1 MFKKFLSLAL
11 VLMLVMGM
19 AAIAASAAQVEISEN
34 AADTPAAVGAE
45 GAADTG
51 ADGGAET
58 GADSKIYFDTNGT
71 GWNNFDLIAFHI
83 WAIDDDSFVGFDW
96 GGKKENGTD
105 EGNGIWSYDV
115 ASKIA
120 PMQDGKQYCVI
131 FYSKIAGS
139 AAMQTYNLLMG
150 TPCLGKTAACDGTTY
165 ENPED
170 SNKTAQAAFW
180 GGGIDAA
187 TFGPELKISS
197 IGTVVGTCCAASTS
211 PYAMFVDF
219 LTNTLTNAR
228 QFSGKDDQ
236 TLIDDT
242 AKALGLGQDLIKQA
256 IAETGVSVEWK
267 EAASSADT
275 KSDDKATQKGDGT
288 KDDKAPAGTGSD
300 DKSSDDKS
308 SDSSSSNGSSSN
320 GGSSSSSAGG
330 SSSSGGSSA
339 SGSGSASQTGQET
352 TVLYIML
359 GVMVAAAGVI
369 FFARKKTRA

>member
-83 WAIDDDSFVGFDW
+83 WAIDDDSFTGFDW

-105 EGNGIWSYDV
+105 EGNGIWSYDI

-120 PMQDGKQYCVI
+120 PLQDGKQYCVI
-131 FYSKIAGS
+131 FYSKIGGS

-170 SNKTAQAAFW
+170 SNKTALAAFW
-180 GGGIDAA
+180 GGVDAA
-187 TFGPELKISS
+187 TYGPELKITS
-197 IGTVVGTCCAASTS
+197 IGNVVGTCCAASTS

-219 LTNTLTNAR
+219 LTNTLPNAR
-228 QFSGKDDQ
+228 TFSGKDDQ
-236 TLIDDT
+236 KLLDDT
-242 AKALGLGQDLIKQA
+242 AAALGLGQDLIKKA
-256 IAETGVSVEWK
+256 IAETGADVKWE
-267 EAASSADT
+267 EA
-275 KSDDKATQKGDGT
+275 KSEAPSESDPEATQKGDGT
-288 KDDKAPAGTGSD
+288 QDPEAPATDGDSKD
-300 DKSSDDKS
+300 SSKDS
-308 SDSSSSNGSSSN
+308 SDSSKSSSNSSSSSN
-320 GGSSSSSAGG
+320 GGSSSSS
-330 SSSSGGSSA
+330 SGSSA

-359 GVMVAAAGVI
+359 GVMVVAAGVI